1 MAGAYAVCYAV
12 CPLCG
17 SIRRCTHQPGGS
29 LQPSSGSAR
38 SSGVLKL
45 TLWVSQMLLPNLSFR
60 QALAEGAKRSREEG
74 TIVTRAGVVKVTAL
88 TLASGTRVNRLVS
101 ASCEQRQPPGCLRS
115 PTMTETPQ
123 KTGPAWV
130 EFSDDVLESV
140 ETVRSAAIEAPCRG
154 LGFVTSVAAQLMDA
168 DASTATTVSEQ
179 VLARLIHLFDAETG
193 FLRYNDQTIGASKL
207 IAEWPPRPN
216 RPHADLLAIVEFT
229 SADDVFAPCAYG
241 KEPLVILPP
250 SASNY
255 AYKAFQRQ
263 TSGRRRVATPS
274 MAAAP
279 LVSKG
284 VTTGV
289 LGFVNFRGRK
299 WKQEEVGTLGAVA
312 TLFAQL
318 QDRIAAEE
326 RLRYLAEHDDLT
338 GLHNRRSVVA
348 RLSERLAAGRRGP
361 VAVLYLDLDRLKSIN
376 NYFGH
381 AAGDFYLRVFAERLQ
396 ASMRGLG
403 TIGRIGGDEFLVFS
417 DRAMLTGTA
426 ESLAD
431 QLQTTLRGPLKI
443 GDDVITPSVSIGM
456 AVGRPGRDNAADVL
470 RRADEA
476 ALTAKRAGGNQV
488 AVCTNDISRNIV
500 FRNDI
505 ELHLQAGID
514 SDALLLHYL
523 PEVDLLT
530 RTILG
535 AEALVRWRHPT
546 RGLLLPDSFIGVA
559 ESTNLAAELGRWVM
573 RSACAELSRWRSNG
587 VGQDAI
593 MRINVSPVQLITRGF
608 VRSVADTIDEFGID
622 AGSVCLEITE
632 RSVVHD
638 IETTRK
644 TLSALKEV
652 GVQIAIDDFG
662 TGYAVLSHLK
672 SLPVDML
679 KIDMGFVRNLGT
691 NTSDLAIVRAIIG
704 LAKAFGLQLVAEGV
718 ETPAAAQTLIE
729 HGCHRAQGFLFSRP
743 VAGDAMESLLSRRRV
758 PMTCFA
764 NDEALSVGAI

>member
-1 MAGAYAVCYAV
+1 V
-12 CPLCG
+12 
-17 SIRRCTHQPGGS
+17 
-29 LQPSSGSAR
+29 
-38 SSGVLKL
+38 
-45 TLWVSQMLLPNLSFR
+45 
-60 QALAEGAKRSREEG
+60 
-74 TIVTRAGVVKVTAL
+74 
-88 TLASGTRVNRLVS
+88 
-101 ASCEQRQPPGCLRS
+101 QR
-115 PTMTETPQ
+115 
-123 KTGPAWV
+123 
-130 EFSDDVLESV
+130 DLE
-140 ETVRSAAIEAPCRG
+140 
-154 LGFVTSVAAQLMDA
+154 FVTSVAAQLMEA
-168 DASTATTVSEQ
+168 NASTAATVSEQ
-179 VLARLIHLFDAETG
+179 VLARLVHLFDADTS
-193 FLRYNDQTIGASKL
+193 FLRHNDQTIGASKL
-207 IAEWPPRPN
+207 IADWPPRPN
-216 RPHADLLAIVEFT
+216 RPRADLLPIVDFT
-229 SADDVFAPCAYG
+229 GTDDVFAPCAHG
-241 KEPLVILPP
+241 KEPLVIQPTEPVVILPP
-250 SASNY
+250 PSTNY
-255 AYKAFQRQ
+255 AYKAFRRQ
-263 TSGRRRVATPS
+263 ITGRRGVATPS

-279 LVSKG
+279 LVSEG

-299 WKQEEVGTLGAVA
+299 WKQQEVRRLGAVA

-318 QDRIAAEE
+318 QVRVAAEE
-326 RLRYLAEHDDLT
+326 KLRYLAEHDDLT

-348 RLSERLAAGRRGP
+348 LLSERLAAGRPGP

-376 NYFGH
+376 DYFGH
-381 AAGDFYLRVFAERLQ
+381 AAGDFFLRVFAERLQ

-403 TIGRIGGDEFLVFS
+403 TIGRIGGDEFLVFP
-417 DRAMLTGTA
+417 DQAMLTGTA
-426 ESLAD
+426 ESLAHR
-431 QLQTTLRGPLKI
+431 LQTTLRGPLKI

-456 AVGRPGRDNAADVL
+456 AVGRPARDNAADVL

-488 AVCTNDISRNIV
+488 AVCTTDISRNIV

-505 ELHLQAGID
+505 ELHLKAGID

-530 RTILG
+530 RAILG

-587 VGQDAI
+587 VGQGAI
-593 MRINVSPVQLITRGF
+593 VRINVSPVQLITRGF
-608 VRSVADTIDEFGID
+608 VRSVADTIEEFGID
-622 AGSVCLEITE
+622 GGSVCLEITE
-632 RSVVHD
+632 RAVVHD
-638 IETTRK
+638 IEATRK
-644 TLSALKEV
+644 TLSELKEV

-679 KIDMGFVRNLGT
+679 KIDTSFVRDLGT

-704 LAKAFGLQLVAEGV
+704 LAEAFGLQLVAEGV
-718 ETPAAAQTLIE
+718 ETAAAAHTLIE

-764 NDEALSVGAI
+764 DDEARSVAAI